1 MGFGTAIALFCSPGH
16 GVRLHGH
23 RDRAEESGGMSES
36 RSIKG
41 MEVPIIVQLGQRSM
55 TVREVID
62 LAPGSIIE
70 LPMKVEDELSL
81 YVSNKPIGQGT
92 AVKIG
97 ENFGIQI
104 TFIGDLRARLAAA
117 TSFTIGSS
125 REEEEGPSAEAQY
138 EAMMA
143 AGQL

>member
-1 MGFGTAIALFCSPGH
+1 
-16 GVRLHGH
+16 
-23 RDRAEESGGMSES
+23 
-36 RSIKG
+36 
-41 MEVPIIVQLGQRSM
+41 M

-104 TFIGDLRARLAAA
+104 TYIGDLRARLAAA
-117 TSFTIGSS
+117 TSFTLGSD
-125 REEEEGPSAEAQY
+125 EAGGENASADASLES
-138 EAMMA
+138 MMA
-143 AGQL
+143 SQL

>member
-1 MGFGTAIALFCSPGH
+1 
-16 GVRLHGH
+16 
-23 RDRAEESGGMSES
+23 MSES
-36 RSIKG
+36 TSIEG

-55 TVREVID
+55 TVRDVID

-104 TFIGDLRARLAAA
+104 TFIGDLRARLEAA
-117 TSFTIGSS
+117 TSFTMGSDG
-125 REEEEGPSAEAQY
+125 EP
-138 EAMMA
+138 A
-143 AGQL
+143 AGQSPEAAYETMMAGQL